1 MNNST
6 LVESYFD
13 SLKQSTT
20 GYKGTVLETG
30 FTALNTIADLLA
42 NQAKPL
48 DPDQCQAVSQL
59 LKEVNM
65 LTFLAYEQTLKH

>member
-13 SLKQSTT
+13 NPSNKKLHSL
-20 GYKGTVLETG
+20 LETG
-30 FTALNTIADLLA
+30 FHSLNTIADLLA

-48 DPDQCQAVSQL
+48 EPTQCEAVGQL

-65 LTFLAYEQTLKH
+65 MTFLAYEKTVKH